1 MAISSSPAESDLIEM
16 IIEDEIIS
24 FSRSLLMQS
33 SHFFRNTFKDGQ
45 AKKKRVVVS
54 GVSGQTFKDLLGY
67 MKTGEL
73 ELSCNN
79 VADIF
84 HAACKL
90 QMPGIISQCIEV
102 SVLH

>member
-45 AKKKRVVVS
+45 AKKKRVLVEHLYYNSKVS
-54 GVSGQTFKDLLGY
+54 LIMLGLL
-67 MKTGEL
+67 
-73 ELSCNN
+73 
-79 VADIF
+79 F
-84 HAACKL
+84 
-90 QMPGIISQCIEV
+90 IISMHLS
-102 SVLH
+102 SVLCY